1 MLVWKLKVTAFAV
14 FFLSPYFTLA
24 QVPAQR
30 DSIAILKIDSL
41 ALAAPDSASIDTTRQ
56 KSDLDA
62 PVDFE
67 AQTEDHDLENRIT
80 YLYGKAKVKYKS
92 MTLEAGMITV
102 DWNKRLLIA
111 EPLPAAPVGDS
122 MRADGRSKSEDRRS
136 RVEDRGS
143 KMEDGRSPSSL
154 FNHRSSNNGASKS
167 ARDDSLMKAERGYP
181 IFSDGGDRMIGE
193 RMEYNFAS
201 EKGRVLRG
209 RTEFQDGKY
218 FGSQIKR
225 VDSRTMFVSNGI
237 YSTCDREEDPHFHF
251 WSRKMKIEVQ
261 KNVVAK
267 PIVLFI
273 GKIPMAILP
282 FAFFPTRGGRHSG
295 LIVPRFGATQFE
307 GRYLR
312 ELGYYWAIS
321 DYFDARATVDYYER
335 SGWLARGNF
344 NYAKR
349 YAFTG
354 SISGSFTRKN
364 FVIDQS
370 KERRWD
376 IAFGHNQTFGR
387 SAYLNASGTFASSN
401 FYRFFS
407 SNRQEQLRRTL
418 LSQATFSKSFGNSTS
433 FSAAV
438 SDFKNLDT
446 GSFERLLPSFS
457 LSFGQRQLFGKR
469 DPSKRTSS
477 GKVDERHWYENF
489 YYNLS
494 SSAQNRYSKASDTSK
509 VDRLSSA
516 NHNMSLSL
524 NGIKAFFPWL
534 SLNQS
539 MQITE
544 NWYDRATE
552 YFVQPDGKVGSKT
565 QKGFAALH
573 VFSYNASAN
582 TKLYGTFQPNLGPV
596 RALRHVMEPSLG
608 FSFRPDFS
616 DPLWGYF
623 QQVTLPDGTTQKLD
637 RFNGATPRG
646 KQASLNMSLRN
657 LFQMKTGPDDKL
669 KKIDLFTLAFF
680 TSHNFAVS
688 EFKQTDLS
696 SSLFANP
703 AQNISFNMSASHS
716 FYEYDEKLGRTV
728 NRFLFK
734 KNRGIFDNRYLRL
747 TNINVGSSFRF
758 QGDARESKIEDGSS
772 KIEDGNSLSSILDHR
787 ATERYFTDTT
797 VPWQA
802 SFSLSLNHNRS
813 NPAKPNTTAQLT
825 LDNAN
830 LQLTKNWRVG
840 LYAAFDLREKTIVD
854 QRYTIFRDLHCWE
867 MQFFWTPT
875 GFSRGFYF
883 RLGIKAPLLQD
894 IKLEKRGGRTSV
906 FGGSS
911 YFY

>member
-1 MLVWKLKVTAFAV
+1 VSKSFLKIFNIAV
-14 FFLSPYFTLA
+14 FFLSPCFASA
-24 QVPAQR
+24 QVPALR
-30 DSIAILKIDSL
+30 DSITISKTDSL
-41 ALAAPDSASIDTTRQ
+41 ALAAPADTTRE

-67 AQTEDHDLENRIT
+67 AQKEDHDLENRIT
-80 YLYGKAKVKYKS
+80 YLYGRAKVTYKS

-111 EPLPAAPVGDS
+111 EPLPDS
-122 MRADGRSKSEDRRS
+122 LMTNSRAT
-136 RVEDRGS
+136 
-143 KMEDGRSPSSL
+143 
-154 FNHRSSNNGASKS
+154 NGANKS
-167 ARDDSLMKAERGYP
+167 ARDDSLAKAERGYP
-181 IFSDGGDRMIGE
+181 IFSDGGDRMTGE

-225 VDSRTMFVSNGI
+225 VDSQTMFVSNGI
-237 YSTCDREEDPHFHF
+237 YSTCDHEDAPHFHF

-282 FAFFPTRGGRHSG
+282 FAFFPTQSGRRSG
-295 LIVPRFGATQFE
+295 LIVPRFGASQFE

-321 DYFDARATVDYYER
+321 DYFDARTTVDYYER

-354 SISGSFTRKN
+354 SINGSFTRKN

-387 SAYLNASGTFASSN
+387 SAYLNASGTFASAN

-457 LSFGQRQLFGKR
+457 ISFGQRQLFGKR
-469 DPSKRTSS
+469 DLSKRAST
-477 GKVDERHWYENF
+477 GKVEERHWYENF

-544 NWYDRATE
+544 NWFDRATE
-552 YFVQPDGKVGSKT
+552 YSVQPDGKVGSKT

-616 DPLWGYF
+616 DPFWGYF

-669 KKIDLFTLAFF
+669 KKIDLFTLTFF
-680 TSHNFAVS
+680 TSHNFAVP
-688 EFKQTDLS
+688 EFKQSDLS

-703 AQNISFNMSASHS
+703 TQNISFNMSASHS
-716 FYEYDEKLGRTV
+716 FYEFDEKLGRTV

-758 QGDARESKIEDGSS
+758 QGKSGEAGARPSAERDEESEETLPGLARDRLAP
-772 KIEDGNSLSSILDHR
+772 E
-787 ATERYFTDTT
+787 TYFTDTT

-813 NPAKPNTTAQLT
+813 NPTKPSTTSQLT

-840 LYAAFDLREKTIVD
+840 LYAAFDLREKNMID

-875 GFSRGFYF
+875 GFSKGFYF
-883 RLGIKAPLLQD
+883 RLGIKAPMLQD

>member
-14 FFLSPYFTLA
+14 FFLPTYFASA
-24 QVPAQR
+24 QVPAKR
-30 DSIAILKIDSL
+30 DSIAILKTDSL
-41 ALAAPDSASIDTTRQ
+41 ALALPDSARADTTRE

-67 AQTEDHDLENRIT
+67 AQKEDHDLDHRLT

-102 DWNKRLLIA
+102 DWDRRLLIA
-111 EPLPAAPVGDS
+111 EPLPDSLMTNSQAA
-122 MRADGRSKSEDRRS
+122 
-136 RVEDRGS
+136 
-143 KMEDGRSPSSL
+143 
-154 FNHRSSNNGASKS
+154 NGAGKS
-167 ARDDSLMKAERGYP
+167 AREDSLAKAERGYP
-181 IFSDGGDRMIGE
+181 VFSDGGDRMTGE

-225 VDSRTMFVSNGI
+225 VDSQTMFVSNGI
-237 YSTCDREEDPHFHF
+237 YSTCDREDDPHFHF

-282 FAFFPTRGGRHSG
+282 FAFFPTRSGRHSG
-295 LIVPRFGATQFE
+295 LIIPRFGASQFE

-438 SDFKNLDT
+438 SDYKNLDT

-457 LSFGQRQLFGKR
+457 ISFGQRQLFGKR
-469 DPSKRTSS
+469 DPSKKTSA
-477 GKVDERHWYENF
+477 GKLEERHWYENF

-544 NWYDRATE
+544 NWYDRTTE
-552 YFVQPDGKVGSKT
+552 YFIQPDGKVGSKT

-573 VFSYNASAN
+573 VFSYNASTN
-582 TKLYGTFQPNLGPV
+582 TKIYGTFQPNLGPI

-616 DPLWGYF
+616 DPFWGYF

-646 KQASLNMSLRN
+646 KQASLNMSVRN
-657 LFQMKTGPDDKL
+657 LFQMKTPTGADLAGQAGPDDKL
-669 KKIDLFTLAFF
+669 KKIDLFTLAFS
-680 TSHNFAVS
+680 TAHNFAVS
-688 EFKQTDLS
+688 EFKQADLS

-703 AQNISFNMSASHS
+703 TQNISFNMSASHS

-747 TNINVGSSFRF
+747 TYINVGSSFRF
-758 QGDARESKIEDGSS
+758 QGKSDEARPRPSAKSEEESE
-772 KIEDGNSLSSILDHR
+772 EALSDVARDRL
-787 ATERYFTDTT
+787 APETYFTDTT

-802 SFSLSLNHNRS
+802 SFSLSLNHSRS

-840 LYAAFDLREKTIVD
+840 LYAAFDLREKTMID

>member
-1 MLVWKLKVTAFAV
+1 LKIASNAKNWPGSPDIVSKSFLKIFTIAV
-14 FFLSPYFTLA
+14 FFLSPYFASA

-30 DSIAILKIDSL
+30 DAIAISKTDSL
-41 ALAAPDSASIDTTRQ
+41 ALALPDSARADTTRE
-56 KSDLDA
+56 KSALDA

-67 AQTEDHDLENRIT
+67 AQKEDHDLENRIT

-111 EPLPAAPVGDS
+111 GPLPDS
-122 MRADGRSKSEDRRS
+122 LMTNSKAT
-136 RVEDRGS
+136 
-143 KMEDGRSPSSL
+143 
-154 FNHRSSNNGASKS
+154 NGASKS
-167 ARDDSLMKAERGYP
+167 AREDSLAKAERGYP
-181 IFSDGGDRMIGE
+181 VFSDGGDRMTGE

-209 RTEFQDGKY
+209 RTEFQGGKY

-251 WSRKMKIEVQ
+251 WSRKMKIESQ
-261 KNVVAK
+261 KNIVAK

-295 LIVPRFGATQFE
+295 LIIPRFGATQFE

-433 FSAAV
+433 FSAAA

-469 DPSKRTSS
+469 DPSKKTSA
-477 GKVDERHWYENF
+477 GKLEERHWYENF
-489 YYNLS
+489 YYNLF

-544 NWYDRATE
+544 NWYDRKTE
-552 YFVQPDGKVGSKT
+552 YFIQPDGKVGSKT

-616 DPLWGYF
+616 DPFWGYF

-646 KQASLNMSLRN
+646 KQASLNMSVRN
-657 LFQMKTGPDDKL
+657 LFQMKTRTGAAGPDEKL
-669 KKIDLFTLAFF
+669 KKIDLFTLTFF
-680 TSHNFAVS
+680 TAHNFAVS
-688 EFKQTDLS
+688 EFKQADLS

-703 AQNISFNMSASHS
+703 TQNISFNMSASHS

-747 TNINVGSSFRF
+747 TNINVGSNFRF
-758 QGDARESKIEDGSS
+758 QGKSREAGSRPSAESKEESAAT
-772 KIEDGNSLSSILDHR
+772 LSDLARDR
-787 ATERYFTDTT
+787 LAPETYFTDTT

-894 IKLEKRGGRTSV
+894 IKLEKRGGRTGL

>member
-1 MLVWKLKVTAFAV
+1 MLPCFA
-14 FFLSPYFTLA
+14 SA

-30 DSIAILKIDSL
+30 DSIAISKIDSL
-41 ALAAPDSASIDTTRQ
+41 ALALPDSARADTTREP
-56 KSDLDA
+56 SGLDA
-62 PVDFE
+62 PIDFE
-67 AQTEDHDLENRIT
+67 AQKIDHDLDLRLT
-80 YLYGKAKVKYKS
+80 YLYGKAKVKYKG
-92 MTLEAGMITV
+92 MRLEAGMITV

-111 EPLPAAPVGDS
+111 EPMPDS
-122 MRADGRSKSEDRRS
+122 LMTNSQAK
-136 RVEDRGS
+136 
-143 KMEDGRSPSSL
+143 
-154 FNHRSSNNGASKS
+154 NGASKS
-167 ARDDSLMKAERGYP
+167 VHDDSLMKSERGYP
-181 IFSDGGDRMIGE
+181 IFSDSGDRMTGE
-193 RMEYNFAS
+193 RMEYNFAT

-218 FGSQIKR
+218 FGAQIKR
-225 VDSRTMFVSNGI
+225 VDSQTLFVSNGI

-282 FAFFPTRGGRHSG
+282 FAFFPTQSGRRSG
-295 LIVPRFGATQFE
+295 LIIPRFGATQLE

-376 IAFGHNQTFGR
+376 IAFGHSQTFGR

-438 SDFKNLDT
+438 SDYKNLDT

-457 LSFGQRQLFGKR
+457 ISFGQRQLFGKR
-469 DPSKRTSS
+469 DPSKRTSG

-516 NHNMSLSL
+516 IHNMSLSL

-544 NWYDRATE
+544 NWYDRATD
-552 YFVQPDGKVGSKT
+552 YFIQPDGKVGSKT

-573 VFSYNASAN
+573 VFSYNASTN
-582 TKLYGTFQPNLGPV
+582 TKIYGTFQPNLGPV

-657 LFQMKTGPDDKL
+657 LFQMKTGPDGKL
-669 KKIDLFTLAFF
+669 KKIDLFTLTFF

-688 EFKQTDLS
+688 EFKQADLS

-703 AQNISFNMSASHS
+703 TQNISFNMSASHS

-758 QGDARESKIEDGSS
+758 QGKSGEAGARPSAESAEESEETLPGLARDRLAP
-772 KIEDGNSLSSILDHR
+772 E
-787 ATERYFTDTT
+787 TYFTDTT

-813 NPAKPNTTAQLT
+813 NPAKPTTTAQLT

-840 LYAAFDLREKTIVD
+840 LYAAFDLREKNMID

-883 RLGIKAPLLQD
+883 RLGIKAPMLQD